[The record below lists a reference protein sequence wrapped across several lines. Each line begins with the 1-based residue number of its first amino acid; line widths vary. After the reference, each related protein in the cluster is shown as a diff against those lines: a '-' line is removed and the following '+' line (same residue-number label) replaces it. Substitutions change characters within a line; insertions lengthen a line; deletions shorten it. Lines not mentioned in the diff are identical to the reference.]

1 MKKLWELYEKYRE
14 VLLYLI
20 FGGLTTLTNI
30 VVFAVCARGLHLTT
44 VISNGLALGLS
55 ILFAYITN
63 KLFVFQSRKETFYEL
78 LKEFVSFIGCRLGTG
93 VLDMLIMWFSV
104 DVMKYNDMVM
114 KVISNIIVIVLNY
127 VLSKLVIFSKERK

>member
-20 FGGLTTLTNI
+20 FGGLTTLINI

-44 VISNGLALGLS
+44 VLSNGLALGLS

-63 KLFVFQSRKETFYEL
+63 KLFVFQSRKETYYDL
-78 LKEFVSFIGCRLGTG
+78 LKEFVSFIGYS
-93 VLDMLIMWFSV
+93 FSQF
-104 DVMKYNDMVM
+104 
-114 KVISNIIVIVLNY
+114 NIF
-127 VLSKLVIFSKERK
+127 LS